1 MKEKLPVQFKKDNIF
16 KRFINFIIHKI
27 KKKQYTN
34 DDNSQPVIIEPE
46 KNINQS
52 TDTNTLEQYKVDNA
66 GQINSNAIK
75 AANQTKTLEEIIQII
90 EKEPSMLEK
99 LDIDK
104 LKIIDQYYDNEIKR
118 YNVWVIR

>member
-16 KRFINFIIHKI
+16 KRFINFIIRPFT
-27 KKKQYTN
+27 KKQYTN

-104 LKIIDQYYDNEIKR
+104 LKIIDQYYDNEIKK
-118 YNVWVIR
+118 YNV

>member
-16 KRFINFIIHKI
+16 KRFINFIIRPFT
-27 KKKQYTN
+27 KKQYTN